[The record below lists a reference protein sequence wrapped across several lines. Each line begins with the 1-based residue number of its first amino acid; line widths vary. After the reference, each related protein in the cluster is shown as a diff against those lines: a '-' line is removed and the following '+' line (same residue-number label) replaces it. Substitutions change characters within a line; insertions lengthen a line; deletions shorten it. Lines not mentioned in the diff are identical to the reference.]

1 MSKVMQIMEE
11 KFMPIAGRIGSQ
23 RHLVAIRDGF
33 VSIMPLMIVGSL
45 AVLVNN
51 FPVKAFQNFMTNIFG
66 ENWTS
71 VGGNV
76 WTGTFAILAL
86 LVAATTSYHLAKSY
100 NADGLSAAV
109 VSLATFIIL
118 TPITPDSGLSFEWTG
133 AQGLFVAIIT
143 ALITTEVFR
152 LLYNSK
158 FTIKMPDGVPAGV
171 VKSFKA
177 LIPAVVILIIVSL
190 IQALFVLIGDTSLHE
205 IVYNTIQKPLQSLSD
220 SLPTALIIA
229 FLNHILWFFGLHGTN
244 ILGPIIES
252 IYMPLIIKNQE
263 LFSSGVSAFD
273 VPHIVTKPF
282 FDSFVFMGGSGTT
295 LALIIAV
302 FIAAK
307 SAHYRSISSLS
318 APAGLFNINEPIM
331 FGLPIVLNPM
341 MLIPFILGPIVLT
354 ITSYF
359 ALRLGLVPK
368 TIAMLPWTTPP
379 IVSGYLVT
387 GGSWRGIALQV
398 INLTIAI
405 ILYIP
410 FIRAV
415 EKAEY
420 NKQNNAA

>member
-1 MSKVMQIMEE
+1 MQVMEE

-51 FPVKAFQNFMTNIFG
+51 FPVKAFQNFMVNIFG
-66 ENWTS
+66 EEWTS

-86 LVAATTSYHLAKSY
+86 LVVATTSYHLAKSY

-118 TPITPDSGLSFEWTG
+118 TPVTPDFGLSYEWAG

-143 ALITTEVFR
+143 ALITTEIFR

-158 FTIKMPDGVPAGV
+158 FTIKMPDGVPSGV

-177 LIPAVVILIIVSL
+177 LIPAIVILVLVSL

-205 IVYNTIQKPLQSLSD
+205 IVFNTIQKPLQSLSD

-229 FLNHILWFFGLHGTN
+229 FLNHLLWFFGLHGTN

-263 LFSSGVSAFD
+263 LFSAGVSAFD

-302 FIAAK
+302 FIASK

-354 ITSYF
+354 ITSYL
-359 ALRLGLVPK
+359 ALSLGLVPK

-398 INLTIAI
+398 INLAIAI
-405 ILYIP
+405 MLYIP

-415 EKAEY
+415 DKAELK
-420 NKQNNAA
+420 NQNTAA